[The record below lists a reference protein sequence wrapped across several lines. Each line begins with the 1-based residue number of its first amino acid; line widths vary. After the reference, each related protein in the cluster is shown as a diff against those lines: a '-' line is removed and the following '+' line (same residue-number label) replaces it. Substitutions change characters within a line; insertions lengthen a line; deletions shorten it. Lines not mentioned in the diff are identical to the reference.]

1 MFNFH
6 MILSAKYYVHYYTHS
21 VDEEVEAEC
30 CYLTRLKAK
39 KEVKGCTGNQS
50 NICLILNC
58 TESPL
63 SHVVPAWS
71 PFPFP
76 VAFRQFKFWSGHVCC
91 AYSELLDISLPIHDA
106 LHSPAFPIKMNSPYP
121 TSHDD
126 LENPQIC
133 IISGHWI
140 TDYLL
145 AGDKAARGSWNAP
158 ESLTW
163 PKLWKSLIY
172 LSSVQFSSVTQSCLT
187 LCDPMSCQWHQASL
201 SNTNSRSLPKLISI
215 KSVMPS
221 NHLILSSP
229 STPTFNLSQHQDPF
243 KWVSSS
249 HQVAEVLEFQLH
261 HRSFQW
267 TPRTDLL

>member
-21 VDEEVEAEC
+21 VDEEMEAEC
-30 CYLTRLKAK
+30 CCLTCLKAK

-50 NICLILNC
+50 NVCLILNC

-63 SHVVPAWS
+63 SHVVPTWS

-91 AYSELLDISLPIHDA
+91 AYSELLDILLPVHDT
-106 LHSPAFPIKMNSPYP
+106 LRSPDFPIKMNSPCP
-121 TSHDD
+121 ISHHD

-172 LSSVQFSSVTQSCLT
+172 LSSVQSS
-187 LCDPMSCQWHQASL
+187 H
-201 SNTNSRSLPKLISI
+201 
-215 KSVMPS
+215 SVMSDSLRP
-221 NHLILSSP
+221 HELP
-229 STPTFNLSQHQDPF
+229 VTPGLPVQHQLPDPTQTH
-243 KWVSSS
+243 V
-249 HQVAEVLEFQLH
+249 H
-261 HRSFQW
+261 
-267 TPRTDLL
+267 